1 MCCHL
6 TFRKLSHAE
15 SLRVLRTKT
24 LPLSLHSK
32 GFLLTKSTLNHQ
44 HTVFIH
50 RDLDVFSGANV
61 SVAVRLKAFF
71 SVYSNDLVI
80 VF

>member
-1 MCCHL
+1 MCYHL

-15 SLRVLRTKT
+15 RLRVFRTKT
-24 LPLSLHSK
+24 LPLTLHSK
-32 GFLLTKSTLNHQ
+32 GFLRTKSTLNYKR
-44 HTVFIH
+44 TAFIC
-50 RDLDVFSGANV
+50 RDLSMFSGANV

>member
-6 TFRKLSHAE
+6 TFHKLSHAE
-15 SLRVLRTKT
+15 RLPSLSNKNVAVNVTLQGISPYKINLNYQRTVLFR
-24 LPLSLHSK
+24 
-32 GFLLTKSTLNHQ
+32 
-44 HTVFIH
+44 
-50 RDLDVFSGANV
+50 RDLDMFLGANV

-71 SVYSNDLVI
+71 FVYSNDLVI

>member
-15 SLRVLRTKT
+15 RLRVFRTKT
-24 LPLSLHSK
+24 WPLTLHFK
-32 GFLLTKSTLNHQ
+32 GFLLIKSTLNYQ
-44 HTVFIH
+44 RTAFI
-50 RDLDVFSGANV
+50 RRALDMFSGANV
-61 SVAVRLKAFF
+61 SVAVRLKEFF